1 MLAEL
6 YMRLEQDPWRTKH
19 GFAPDMAEAIRRLL
33 ESSSDEQRAAVLGPW
48 LEKYQPCLF
57 GRIAAR
63 KGLLS
68 YCFLTEQDLLSSD
81 LIIRTK
87 IQEARTHWTRLAYE
101 GKRSG
106 FILLA
111 TSERLV
117 NALPDEN
124 LLAFTKALASL
135 FLLEDVAE
143 DQIYLDEI
151 FLEMPAPSRMTWRW
165 NVGVNY
171 FGSAGDKRWWQ
182 DHRIPGGIGFSTNS
196 VGHLA
201 KAGMIA
207 EKVNELQQLVAE
219 SSDELVATKINSLP
233 TALEWAMRTIH
244 NASESPSGKATEL
257 LPLSSS
263 STSMACPIKLP
274 TFLQDRN
281 HCTYR
286 GWYHTDVTV
295 PSEYFRT
302 DAERPAGVV
311 SHELDFTYLFDTDL
325 SNPDYI
331 TTATGR
337 RIRSVEDDNLLAPG
351 RSSRSVPTAVAIAK
365 VQRLVE
371 ALGRSDSKDPLHPP
385 C

>member
-6 YMRLEQDPWRTKH
+6 YMRLEQDPWRTEH
-19 GFAPDMAEAIRRLL
+19 GFQPEMTEATRHLL
-33 ESSSDEQRAAVLGPW
+33 ESSSDEQRAAALGPW

-111 TSERLV
+111 TSARLV

-151 FLEMPAPSRMTWRW
+151 FLEMQAPSRMTWRW

-182 DHRIPGGIGFSTNS
+182 DHRIPGGVGFSTNS

-207 EKVNELQQLVAE
+207 EKINELHELLAE
-219 SSDELVATKINSLP
+219 SGDELVATKINSLP

-244 NASESPSGKATEL
+244 NASQSPSGKATEL
-257 LPLSSS
+257 LPLNSS
-263 STSMACPIKLP
+263 STSMVCPVKLP

-286 GWYHTDVTV
+286 GWYHTDITV
-295 PSEYFRT
+295 PSEYFSA
-302 DAERPAGVV
+302 DVERPASVS

-331 TTATGR
+331 TTASGR
-337 RIRSVEDDNLLAPG
+337 RIRSFEDDIPG
-351 RSSRSVPTAVAIAK
+351 REKADRSVPTTVAIAK
-365 VQRLVE
+365 MPRLVE
-371 ALGRSDSKDPLHPP
+371 ALRQTDSNHG
-385 C
+385 

>member
-1 MLAEL
+1 MLSEL
-6 YMRLEQDPWRTKH
+6 YMRLEQDPWRTRH
-19 GFAPDMAEAIRRLL
+19 GFAPEMAEATRRLL
-33 ESSSDEQRAAVLGPW
+33 KSSSDEQRGTALGTW

-81 LIIRTK
+81 LVIRTK

-111 TSERLV
+111 TSEQLV

-124 LLAFTKALASL
+124 LLAFTKELASL

-151 FLEMPAPSRMTWRW
+151 FLEMPTPSKMTWRW

-207 EKVNELQQLVAE
+207 EKMNELHQLLAE
-219 SSDELVATKINSLP
+219 SGDEFVATKINSLP

-257 LPLSSS
+257 LPLDSSS
-263 STSMACPIKLP
+263 STSLGCPVKLP

-281 HCTYR
+281 HCMYR
-286 GWYHTDVTV
+286 GWYHTDITV
-295 PSEYFRT
+295 PSEYFRA
-302 DAERPAGVV
+302 DVERPTSVS

-337 RIRSVEDDNLLAPG
+337 RIRSFEDDISGPEKADRSAP
-351 RSSRSVPTAVAIAK
+351 TTVAIAT
-365 VQRLVE
+365 VPRLVE
-371 ALGRSDSKDPLHPP
+371 ALR
-385 C
+385 